1 MEATMKH
8 LTYLALACL
17 VLLMVLDTAVATPDL
32 RIPRTAGPLT
42 VFSDDQRADLFYY
55 PPGELVLS
63 TTSDGKPD
71 LHFLQIRYTGN
82 VSSGD
87 RGTPIYRSLLS
98 FRIVMAGPTTV
109 QVQAAKTALI
119 ASGARRNLELRP
131 LPISRMEAALVYA
144 PITTAVP
151 AATASP
157 SPAET
162 LPDAPQSSVQT
173 LPPGH
178 FEEAE
183 GAGQVR
189 NGYWSQRIYTLS
201 LEPEASQIFWET
213 LQRGQVALSIA
224 YVFYSTGIGPENP
237 IEELSGSPE
246 LVAEL
251 RRHLAVRRGDD
262 ATGERPRTPE
272 YLVRAGATAITLEA
286 QRWTDLFR
294 RIDVNQQNAPPGYA
308 LVDVYCYDFNNSLRP
323 DLHEKQV
330 ELVAEGIAGRPVK
343 QLVYFKRS
351 QPELY
356 SRSLR
361 FPVAVRMDRPLSYRV
376 REVGADGTEKVSAWQ
391 ERASWIDLID
401 VTTQSPASNPGATN
415 PGD

>member
-1 MEATMKH
+1 MKGLTH
-8 LTYLALACL
+8 LVLACL
-17 VLLMVLDTAVATPDL
+17 VSLVVLDTARAVPDL
-32 RIPRTAGPLT
+32 RTPRIAGPLT

-63 TTSDGKPD
+63 TASDGKPD

-87 RGTPIYRSLLS
+87 RGTSIYRSLLS
-98 FRIVMAGPTTV
+98 FRIVMAGPTSA

-131 LPISRMEAALVYA
+131 LPICRMEASLVYA
-144 PITTAVP
+144 PITAAVP
-151 AATASP
+151 TATASP

-162 LPDAPQSSVQT
+162 SPGAPESSVQT

-183 GAGQVR
+183 GVGSQLR
-189 NGYWSQRIYTLS
+189 GGYWSQRIYTLS
-201 LEPEASQIFWET
+201 LEPAAAQIFWDT

-224 YVFYSTGIGPENP
+224 YAFYSNGIGPENP

-251 RRHLAVRRGDD
+251 RRQIAVRRSVDS
-262 ATGERPRTPE
+262 TGERPRQPE

-308 LVDVYCYDFNNSLRP
+308 LIDVYCYDFNNSLRP